1 MNLGTNLIAATC
13 WCLVGAHGSVSPSAS
28 ESSPPEA
35 SESLSR
41 AETLRAEAQDAYR
54 ARDYDQARS
63 KFEDAHALDPDPRD
77 IFNIGRVLEESGD
90 ITGAV
95 EHYETFANMP
105 ELALDERAFAAERLE
120 VLRKLL
126 PEPEQE
132 RNDPPRPTSF
142 EPAREQS
149 ASAPDRRFSPMLLTG
164 SALAVTGVVGAAVG
178 GTVFGL
184 RARRADERV
193 AQLMQGTNSDRL
205 TLTEAEDLHA
215 QGQNANVLLGVSV
228 GIGAALAA
236 TGAALAVVGAKRDR
250 NRNIALSAQ
259 SLSVR
264 F

>member
-1 MNLGTNLIAATC
+1 MNLGTNLMAAIC
-13 WCLVGAHGSVSPSAS
+13 WCLAGAYGGAPSPSS
-28 ESSPPEA
+28 EPGAVAPAEA
-35 SESLSR
+35 SPTPD
-41 AETLRAEAQDAYR
+41 ALRAEAQDAFR

-63 KFEDAHALDPDPRD
+63 KFEQAHELDPDPSD
-77 IFNIGRVLEESGD
+77 IFNIGRVLEEGGD
-90 ITGAV
+90 IAGAV

-132 RNDPPRPTSF
+132 RNDPPRAASF

-215 QGQNANVLLGVSV
+215 QGQSANVLLGVSV